1 MPIDGRVDRRGGLP
15 RRRHRLCAGRV
26 PGHDRVGPGPRRTE
40 GGRAMSALLASAAI
54 AIGMAL
60 VAIAC
65 YGVLV
70 LPDALSRQHAATKAA
85 TLALAVLAIGVGA
98 LLGTAEVWTK
108 LGVLL
113 VTLAA
118 TMPLASHALARAAHG
133 PDPEDSERPRAR

>member
-1 MPIDGRVDRRGGLP
+1 
-15 RRRHRLCAGRV
+15 
-26 PGHDRVGPGPRRTE
+26 
-40 GGRAMSALLASAAI
+40 MSALLASAAI

-60 VAIAC
+60 VAVAC

-108 LGVLL
+108 LVVLL

-133 PDPEDSERPRAR
+133 PDPEDSERPPAR